1 MELKPCNLLHGDC
14 LELMKSI
21 PDGSV
26 DLVLT
31 DPPYGTMKGAPIRS
45 WKARNDCAEWDTTL
59 DTEKLFTEL
68 SRVLRRNGKAV
79 LFCQEPYTSHLITNV
94 PPSMLFCYRGIWMKN
109 CSGNSMM
116 AKTAMTSRFE
126 DFCVFVN
133 KNSGGLINKCVEKIS
148 DVVFCIGFHKFAEIM
163 FGEGRYKDVASARK
177 NLYKKVYIEG
187 CNEYDKNF
195 FDEPMYRYLQT
206 QIEMPYTFDEYFAIV
221 AEYKEK
227 TKSIFNLWQGGKSKS
242 NVLEY
247 KKDNDGYH
255 PTQKPVALLE
265 DLIQTYSNEGNTVLD
280 FTMGSGS
287 TGVACVNTNRRFIGI
302 ELDDGY
308 FEIAKNRIQEALNNK
323 QVELSI

>member
-1 MELKPCNLLHGDC
+1 MKAVTLWHGDC
-14 LELMKSI
+14 LELMKNI

-31 DPPYGTMKGAPIRS
+31 DPPYGTMKGAPISS
-45 WKARNDCAEWDTTL
+45 WKARNDCAEWDKTL
-59 DTEKLFTEL
+59 DTEKMFSEI

-94 PPSMLFCYRGIWMKN
+94 PPSMLFCYRGIWLKN
-109 CSGNSMM
+109 LNGNSMM
-116 AKTAMTSRFE
+116 AKNAMTSWFE

-133 KNSGGLINKCVEKIS
+133 KNSGGLMNKCVEKIS
-148 DVVFCIGFHKFAEIM
+148 DVVFGVGFHKFAEIM
-163 FGEGRYKDVASARK
+163 FGEGRYKDIHSARI

-187 CNEYDKNF
+187 SNEYDKNF
-195 FDEPMYRYLQT
+195 FDEPMYRYLET

-227 TKSIFNLWQGGKSKS
+227 TKSVFNLWQGGKSKS

-265 DLIQTYSNEGNTVLD
+265 DLIQTYSNAGNTVLD

-287 TGVACVNTNRRFIGI
+287 TGVACVNTNRNFIGI
-302 ELDDGY
+302 ELDEGY
-308 FEIAKNRIQEALNNK
+308 FDIAKERIEKSMMNK
-323 QVELSI
+323 EK